1 MRLIGLLLYAA
12 ILVSLASAL
21 HAMFRPRRDDPKRMA
36 RALTVRVGLSVLLFA
51 LLFVAWYFGWIEP
64 HGIGG

>member
-1 MRLIGLLLYAA
+1 MRLIGLLLYVA

-21 HAMFRPRRDDPKRMA
+21 LAMFRPRPGDPKRMA
-36 RALTVRVGLSVLLFA
+36 RALTARVALSLLLFA
-51 LLFVAWYFGWIEP
+51 LLFVAWFFGWIEP